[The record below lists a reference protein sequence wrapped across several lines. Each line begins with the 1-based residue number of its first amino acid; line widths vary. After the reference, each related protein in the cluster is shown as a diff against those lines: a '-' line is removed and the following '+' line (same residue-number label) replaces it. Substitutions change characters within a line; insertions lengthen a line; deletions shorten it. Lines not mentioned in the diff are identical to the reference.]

1 MEFTEQEKK
10 VLADKYETFKE
21 EIELAMIQNC
31 ILFWRKLSGEQRVG
45 RKFL

>member
-31 ILFWRKLSGEQRVG
+31 IVAVSYTHLFRQEHR
-45 RKFL
+45 